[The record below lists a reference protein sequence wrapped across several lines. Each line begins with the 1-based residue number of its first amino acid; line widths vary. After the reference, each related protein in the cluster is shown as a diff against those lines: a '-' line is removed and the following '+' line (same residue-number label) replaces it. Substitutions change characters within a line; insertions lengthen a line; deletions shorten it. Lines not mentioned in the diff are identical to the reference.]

1 MSDALT
7 LAAEARTEF
16 GKGAARRAR
25 AAGKIPAVIYGH
37 GTDPVHV
44 LLPGHDTAL
53 ALKHANALLT
63 IKLEKGSELA
73 IAKDVQR
80 DPVKRI
86 IEHVDLIIVKKGE
99 KITVDVP
106 VHIVGESAPGTI
118 HVQDHSTLQV
128 ITEATHI
135 PDFFEANIE
144 GLEEG
149 HNLTAGEI
157 KLPSGVELVTDADA
171 IIVNIS
177 VPRSAVAAEEDE
189 AAADEAAP
197 AAAEA
202 EAPAESE

>member
-7 LAAEARTEF
+7 LTAEARTEF
-16 GKGAARRAR
+16 GKGFARRAR
-25 AAGKIPAVIYGH
+25 AAGKVPAVIYGH

-44 LLPGHDTAL
+44 TLPAHDTAL

-63 IKLEKGSELA
+63 IKLGSDETLA
-73 IAKDVQR
+73 IAKDIQR

-106 VHIVGESAPGTI
+106 VHVVGESAPGTI

-128 ITEATHI
+128 IAEATHI
-135 PDFFEANIE
+135 PEAFEANID

-149 HNLTAGEI
+149 HNVTAGDIE
-157 KLPSGVELVTDADA
+157 LPAGTELVTDPAA

-177 VPRSAVAAEEDE
+177 VPRSAVAAEDEEAAEDE
-189 AAADEAAP
+189 AAP
-197 AAAEA
+197 AAEA

>member
-7 LAAEARTEF
+7 LTAEARTEF
-16 GKGAARRAR
+16 GKGFARRAR
-25 AAGKIPAVIYGH
+25 AAGKVPAVIYGH

-44 LLPGHDTAL
+44 TLPAHDTAL

-63 IKLEKGSELA
+63 IKLGSDETLA

-106 VHIVGESAPGTI
+106 VHVVGESAPGTI

-128 ITEATHI
+128 IVEATHI
-135 PDFFEANIE
+135 PEAFEANID

-149 HNLTAGEI
+149 HNVTAGDIE
-157 KLPSGVELVTDADA
+157 LPAGTELVTDPAA

-177 VPRSAVAAEEDE
+177 VPRSAVAAEDEEAAEDE
-189 AAADEAAP
+189 AAP
-197 AAAEA
+197 AAEA

>member
-7 LAAEARTEF
+7 LTAEARTEF
-16 GKGAARRAR
+16 GKGFARRAR

-37 GTDPVHV
+37 GTDPVHIT
-44 LLPGHDTAL
+44 LPAHDTAM
-53 ALKHANALLT
+53 ALKHPNALLT
-63 IKLEKGSELA
+63 IKLDKDSQLA

-177 VPRSAVAAEEDE
+177 VPRSAVAAEEEE